1 MREISIASSNS
12 FPSPR
17 PHHLFTKSGVRK
29 GVLNLQDILK
39 DLFAPLCPSDPKNE
53 AVGGRESNLQ
63 GFSNVLVT
71 DDPVI
76 TTSKPPSHFSPP
88 PDTTLRKMKRENQSI
103 KSAAQ
108 QGLRH

>member
-1 MREISIASSNS
+1 MREISIAFSNS
-12 FPSPR
+12 FPSPPR
-17 PHHLFTKSGVRK
+17 PHHLC
-29 GVLNLQDILK
+29 VLLT
-39 DLFAPLCPSDPKNE
+39 PKMKQWAGENI
-53 AVGGRESNLQ
+53 ESNLQ

-71 DDPVI
+71 DDPII
-76 TTSKPPSHFSPP
+76 TTSKPPSHSSPP